1 MPGLGVTDPT
11 EAPIVLIM
19 NTSTDRPRSLQTV
32 VFALVAV
39 GLIALA
45 LGGYL
50 TPLSRI
56 ILNPLVV
63 VQTWIATRYQ
73 AVQDIVSAPQDVVR
87 LRQRNS
93 DLEAEVARLQ
103 TQIIQLQEQLSE
115 TNVLSALVDFARANP
130 ENRYQAAAVIARD
143 PSPFLQYVIINRGSD
158 DGMRRGM
165 PVVTQKGLIGRIAAV
180 TAGAAR
186 VQLITDPSSTVNV
199 RLEPSGAQAILQGQ
213 LTGEIILDM
222 IPQGANIQPGDLVL
236 TSGQGG
242 GYPPNILIGQ
252 VSSIRSRDQDIF
264 QRASVQTVTAF
275 SQINIVL
282 IIVNFK
288 PIEITPLLPTPGAP

>member
-1 MPGLGVTDPT
+1 
-11 EAPIVLIM
+11 M
-19 NTSTDRPRSLQTV
+19 NTPSDRQRSLQTV
-32 VFALVAV
+32 VFALVAG

-56 ILNPLVV
+56 LVNPMVA

-73 AVQDIVSAPQDVVR
+73 AVQEFVSAPQDTTQ

-93 DLEAEVARLQ
+93 ELEAQVANLQ
-103 TQIIQLQEQLSE
+103 TQIIELQEQLSE

-130 ENRYQAAAVIARD
+130 DNRYQAAAVIARD

-158 DGMRRGM
+158 GGLRRGM
-165 PVVTQKGLIGRIAAV
+165 PVVSQKGLIGRIAAV
-180 TAGAAR
+180 TAGASR

-213 LTGEIILDM
+213 ITGELVLDM
-222 IPQGANIQPGDLVL
+222 IPQEANVQAGDLVL
-236 TSGQGG
+236 TSGLGG

-252 VSSIRSRDQDIF
+252 VASVRSRDQDVF
-264 QRASVQTVTAF
+264 QSASVQTVTDF
-275 SQINIVL
+275 SQLNIVL
-282 IIVNFK
+282 VIVNFK
-288 PIEITPLLPTPGAP
+288 PIDITPLLPTPGAP

>member
-1 MPGLGVTDPT
+1 
-11 EAPIVLIM
+11 M
-19 NTSTDRPRSLQTV
+19 NTPSDRQRSLQTV
-32 VFALVAV
+32 VFVLVAG

-56 ILNPLVV
+56 LVNPMVA

-73 AVQDIVSAPQDVVR
+73 AVQEFVSAPQDTTQ

-93 DLEAEVARLQ
+93 ELEAQVANLQ
-103 TQIIQLQEQLSE
+103 TQIIELQEQLSE

-130 ENRYQAAAVIARD
+130 DNRYQAAAVIARD

-158 DGMRRGM
+158 GGLRRGM
-165 PVVTQKGLIGRIAAV
+165 PVVSQKGLIGRIAAV
-180 TAGAAR
+180 TAGASR

-213 LTGEIILDM
+213 ITGEIVLDM
-222 IPQGANIQPGDLVL
+222 IPQEANVQAGDLVL
-236 TSGQGG
+236 TSGLGG

-252 VSSIRSRDQDIF
+252 VASVRSRDQDVF
-264 QRASVQTVTAF
+264 QSASVQTVTDF
-275 SQINIVL
+275 SQLNIVL
-282 IIVNFK
+282 VIVNFK
-288 PIEITPLLPTPGAP
+288 PIDITPLLPTPGAP

>member
-1 MPGLGVTDPT
+1 
-11 EAPIVLIM
+11 M
-19 NTSTDRPRSLQTV
+19 NPPSDRLRSLQTV
-32 VFALVAV
+32 IFILVAA

-56 ILNPLVV
+56 LINPLVA

-73 AVQDIVSAPQDVVR
+73 AVQEIASVPQDTAQ
-87 LRQRNS
+87 LRQRNTE
-93 DLEAEVARLQ
+93 LEGEVARLQ
-103 TQIIQLQEQLSE
+103 TQIIELQEQLSE
-115 TNVLSALVDFARANP
+115 TNVLSALVEFARANP

-158 DGMRRGM
+158 DGLRRGM
-165 PVVTQKGLIGRIAAV
+165 PVVTQKGLIGRITAV

-186 VQLITDPSSTVNV
+186 VQLITDPGSTVNV

-213 LTGEIILDM
+213 LTGEIILEM
-222 IPQGANIQPGDLVL
+222 IPQGANVQAGDLVL
-236 TSGQGG
+236 TSGLGG
-242 GYPPNILIGQ
+242 GYPANILIGQ
-252 VSSIRSRDQDIF
+252 IAGIRSRDQDIF
-264 QRASVQTVTAF
+264 QRASVQAVADF

-282 IIVNFK
+282 VIVNFK
-288 PIEITPLLPTPGAP
+288 PIDIAPLLPTPIAP

>member
-1 MPGLGVTDPT
+1 
-11 EAPIVLIM
+11 M
-19 NTSTDRPRSLQTV
+19 NPPSDRLRSLQTV
-32 VFALVAV
+32 IFILVAA

-56 ILNPLVV
+56 LVNPLVA

-73 AVQDIVSAPQDVVR
+73 AVQEIARAPQDTVQ

-93 DLEAEVARLQ
+93 ELEAEVARLQ
-103 TQIIQLQEQLSE
+103 TQIIELQEQLSE
-115 TNVLSALVDFARANP
+115 TNVLSALVEFARANP

-158 DGMRRGM
+158 DGLRRGM

-186 VQLITDPSSTVNV
+186 IQLITDPGSTVNV

-222 IPQGANIQPGDLVL
+222 IPQGANVQAGDLVL
-236 TSGQGG
+236 TSGLGG
-242 GYPPNILIGQ
+242 GYPANILIGQ
-252 VSSIRSRDQDIF
+252 VASIRSRDQDIF
-264 QRASVQTVTAF
+264 QRASVQAVADF

-288 PIEITPLLPTPGAP
+288 PIDISPLLPTPGAP

>member
-1 MPGLGVTDPT
+1 
-11 EAPIVLIM
+11 M
-19 NTSTDRPRSLQTV
+19 NTPSDRLRSLQTV
-32 VFALVAV
+32 IFLLVAA

-56 ILNPLVV
+56 LINPLVA

-73 AVQDIVSAPQDVVR
+73 AIQEIASAPQDTTQ

-93 DLEAEVARLQ
+93 ELEAEVASLQ
-103 TQIIQLQEQLSE
+103 TQIIELQEQLSE
-115 TNVLSALVDFARANP
+115 TNVLSALVEFARANP

-158 DGMRRGM
+158 DGLRRGM

-222 IPQGANIQPGDLVL
+222 IPQGANVQAGDLVL
-236 TSGQGG
+236 TSGLGG
-242 GYPPNILIGQ
+242 GYPANILIGQ
-252 VSSIRSRDQDIF
+252 VASIRSRDQDIF
-264 QRASVQTVTAF
+264 QRASVQAVADF

-282 IIVNFK
+282 VIVNFK
-288 PIEITPLLPTPGAP
+288 PIDITPLLPTPVAP

>member
-1 MPGLGVTDPT
+1 
-11 EAPIVLIM
+11 M
-19 NTSTDRPRSLQTV
+19 NTPSDRQRSLQTV
-32 VFALVAV
+32 VFVLVAG

-56 ILNPLVV
+56 LINPMVA

-73 AVQDIVSAPQDVVR
+73 AVQEFVSAPQDTAQ
-87 LRQRNS
+87 LRQRNAE
-93 DLEAEVARLQ
+93 LEAQVANLQ
-103 TQIIQLQEQLSE
+103 TQIIELQEQLSE

-130 ENRYQAAAVIARD
+130 DNRYQAAAIIARD

-158 DGMRRGM
+158 GGLRRGM
-165 PVVTQKGLIGRIAAV
+165 PVVSQKGLIGRIAAV

-199 RLEPSGAQAILQGQ
+199 RLEPSGAQAILRGQ
-213 LTGEIILDM
+213 ITGEIFLDM
-222 IPQGANIQPGDLVL
+222 IPQEANVQAGDLVL
-236 TSGQGG
+236 TSGLGG

-252 VSSIRSRDQDIF
+252 VTSVRSRDQDVF
-264 QRASVQTVTAF
+264 QSATVQTVTDF
-275 SQINIVL
+275 SQLNIVL
-282 IIVNFK
+282 VIVNFK
-288 PIEITPLLPTPGAP
+288 PIDITPLLPTPGAP

>member
-1 MPGLGVTDPT
+1 
-11 EAPIVLIM
+11 M
-19 NTSTDRPRSLQTV
+19 NTPSDRLRSLQTV
-32 VFALVAV
+32 IFILVAA

-56 ILNPLVV
+56 LINPLVA
-63 VQTWIATRYQ
+63 VQTWIATRFQ
-73 AVQDIVSAPQDVVR
+73 AVQEIATAPQDTAQ

-93 DLEAEVARLQ
+93 ELEAEVARLQ
-103 TQIIQLQEQLSE
+103 TQIIELQEQLSE
-115 TNVLSALVDFARANP
+115 TNVLSALVEFARANP

-158 DGMRRGM
+158 DGLRRGM

-186 VQLITDPSSTVNV
+186 VELITDPGSTVNV

-213 LTGEIILDM
+213 ITGEIILDM
-222 IPQGANIQPGDLVL
+222 IPQGANVQAGDLVL
-236 TSGQGG
+236 TSGLGG
-242 GYPPNILIGQ
+242 GYPANILIGQ
-252 VSSIRSRDQDIF
+252 VASIRSRDQDIF
-264 QRASVQTVTAF
+264 QRASVQAVADF

-282 IIVNFK
+282 VIVNFK
-288 PIEITPLLPTPGAP
+288 SIDITPLLPTPIVP

>member
-1 MPGLGVTDPT
+1 
-11 EAPIVLIM
+11 M
-19 NTSTDRPRSLQTV
+19 NTPSDRQRSLQTV
-32 VFALVAV
+32 VFVLVAG

-56 ILNPLVV
+56 LVNPMVA

-73 AVQDIVSAPQDVVR
+73 AVQEFVNAPQDTTQ

-93 DLEAEVARLQ
+93 ELEAQVANLQ
-103 TQIIQLQEQLSE
+103 TQIIELQEQLSE

-130 ENRYQAAAVIARD
+130 DNRYQAAAVIARD

-158 DGMRRGM
+158 GGLRRGM
-165 PVVTQKGLIGRIAAV
+165 PVVSQKGLIGRIAAV
-180 TAGAAR
+180 TAGASR

-213 LTGEIILDM
+213 ITGEIVLDM
-222 IPQGANIQPGDLVL
+222 IPQEANVQAGDLVL
-236 TSGQGG
+236 TSGLGG

-252 VSSIRSRDQDIF
+252 VASVRSRDQDVF
-264 QRASVQTVTAF
+264 QSASVQTVTDF
-275 SQINIVL
+275 SQLNIVL
-282 IIVNFK
+282 VIVNFK
-288 PIEITPLLPTPGAP
+288 PIDITPLLPTPGAP

>member
-1 MPGLGVTDPT
+1 
-11 EAPIVLIM
+11 M
-19 NTSTDRPRSLQTV
+19 NTPSDRQRSLQAI
-32 VFALVAV
+32 VFVLVAG
-39 GLIALA
+39 GLIVLA

-56 ILNPLVV
+56 LINPMVA

-73 AVQDIVSAPQDVVR
+73 AVQEVVSAPQDTAQ
-87 LRQRNS
+87 LRQRNAE
-93 DLEAEVARLQ
+93 LEAQVADLQ
-103 TQIIQLQEQLSE
+103 TQIIELQEQLSE

-130 ENRYQAAAVIARD
+130 DNRYQAAAVIARD

-158 DGMRRGM
+158 GGLRRGM
-165 PVVTQKGLIGRIAAV
+165 PVVSQKGLIGRIAAV

-213 LTGEIILDM
+213 ITGEIVLDM
-222 IPQGANIQPGDLVL
+222 IPQGANVQAGDLVL
-236 TSGQGG
+236 TSGLGG

-252 VSSIRSRDQDIF
+252 VASIRSRDQDIF
-264 QRASVQTVTAF
+264 QRASVQTVTDF
-275 SQINIVL
+275 SQLNIVL
-282 IIVNFK
+282 VIVNFK
-288 PIEITPLLPTPGAP
+288 PIDITPLLPTPGAP